1 MSKLFS
7 PLALRDLEL
16 ANRIVVSPMCQYSA
30 VDGSPSDWHWA
41 HLGSLALSGAGLL
54 CIEATAV
61 TAEGRITTGDLGLY
75 SDANEVG
82 LAAVLRMIRAVSPIP
97 VAMQLA
103 HAGRKGSS
111 REPWNGGKLLPEA
124 EGGWCPEAPSAVPHA
139 PGEAPPRALERA
151 DLARLRAAFADAAAR
166 TARLGMDAIE
176 IHAAHGYLLHQ
187 FLSPVSNRRSDEYG
201 GSLENRMRFPLEVF
215 DAVRAAFPSARPVGV
230 RISATDWLEEVEPPP
245 PSWTLEQ
252 SLTLARALKSR
263 GCDWID
269 VSSGGVSPQQK
280 IKPGPGYQ
288 VPFADIVRNEV
299 GLATMAVGLITEP
312 RQAEA
317 IVAEGRADMVALARA
332 MLFDPR
338 WPWRAASELGGTVA
352 GPHQYWRALPRE
364 AGAIFG
370 PLTFGQR

>member
-7 PLALRDLEL
+7 PFALRDLEL

-30 VDGSPSDWHWA
+30 VEGSPSDWHRA

-61 TAEGRITTGDLGLY
+61 TAEGRITPGDLGLY
-75 SDANEVG
+75 SDANEAR
-82 LAAVLRMIRAVSPIP
+82 LAAVLRMIRAVAPIP

-124 EGGWCPEAPSAVPHA
+124 EGGWCSEAPSAVAHA

-151 DLARLRAAFADAAAR
+151 DLARLCAAFADAAAR
-166 TARLGMDAIE
+166 AARLGVDAIE
-176 IHAAHGYLLHQ
+176 LHAAHGYLLHQ
-187 FLSPVSNRRSDEYG
+187 FLSPVSNQRGDEYG

-215 DAVRAAFPSARPVGV
+215 DAVRAAFPSGRPVGV
-230 RISATDWLEEVEPPP
+230 RISATDWLEETEPPL

-252 SLTLARALKSR
+252 SLALARALKAR

-288 VPFADIVRNEV
+288 VPFAEIVRNEV
-299 GLATMAVGLITEP
+299 GLATIAVGLITEP

-338 WPWRAASELGGTVA
+338 WPWRAAAELGGTVA
-352 GPHQYWRALPRE
+352 GPRQYWRALPRE